1 MKLPALL
8 LVLGIFAGS
17 ACAADDEA
25 APAPLRPGDALLVRI
40 EGLGGGLPAYREI
53 VDSDGQ
59 IELPF
64 LGLIAAAGKTP
75 DATAADMAAAYA
87 QAELATQAVVRIE
100 IVTHFEP
107 PPARATLKRA
117 EDPRQPVPAAGVPP
131 APVPAAPAPVP

>member
-1 MKLPALL
+1 MKKSAFV
-8 LVLGIFAGS
+8 LVLLAVAATAF
-17 ACAADDEA
+17 AADDAPAA
-25 APAPLRPGDALLVRI
+25 APPRPGDALRVRI
-40 EGLGGGLPAYREI
+40 EALGGNLPAYREI